1 MEELEKQD
9 QEVQGTTEQSGV
21 TETTDPMEEL
31 KQKAQ
36 ELGATVLTQKEL
48 QSLIDREITRAI
60 KSREENLKKE
70 QEKKLLEEQGRY
82 EELLK
87 LERKEALEKLKREY
101 LEARGLNELNGFIDV
116 SSLASKSITE
126 ATEELTQVLAS
137 LESVIGQM
145 VEKRLKEMQRTTVKP
160 TKQEEINDIRQA
172 LIERLRF
179 G

>member
-9 QEVQGTTEQSGV
+9 QAGQETTEQSGV
-21 TETTDPMEEL
+21 SESTDPMEEL

-36 ELGATVLTQKEL
+36 ELGAAVLTQKEL

-60 KSREENLKKE
+60 KTREENLKKE

-101 LEARGLNELNGFIDV
+101 LEARGLSELNSFIDV
-116 SSLASKSITE
+116 NALASKSITE
-126 ATEELTQVLAS
+126 ATEELTQLLSSV
-137 LESVIGQM
+137 ESVIGQM
-145 VEKRLKEMQRTTVKP
+145 VEKRLKEVQRTTVKP
-160 TKQEEINDIRQA
+160 SKPEEINDIRQA
-172 LIERLRF
+172 LMDRLRF